1 MVSRQLLLLLV
12 RRTAEEGVVVRHLV
26 LRHHLAH
33 LSLQVLLDILVRLD
47 RSGRSVLLLGRLA
60 LQNLLDHLVR

>member
-1 MVSRQLLLLLV
+1 MVSLQLLLLLV

-33 LSLQVLLDILVRLD
+33 LSLQVLLEILVRLD